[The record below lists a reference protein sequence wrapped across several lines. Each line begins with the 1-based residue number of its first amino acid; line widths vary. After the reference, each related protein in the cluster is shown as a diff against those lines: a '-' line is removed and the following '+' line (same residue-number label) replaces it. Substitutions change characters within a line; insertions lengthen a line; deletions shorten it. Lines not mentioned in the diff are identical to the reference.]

1 MNPIGRFFWGSFGL
15 LLTSGCGIALYP
27 GHSGFVTN
35 GYSKI
40 DLEFLTPEGLYVYE
54 TTYDNRPSGA
64 GVGAIVTKF
73 YPGARTLTSNAR
85 TNMDGTVYRH
95 KAQYEGAEVHMI
107 SLPQQGQIVLPPNST
122 VVIWAETDSSIDEVD
137 DQNMAEQKLF
147 KPPTNGLSAVGFGLK
162 NFKLNWLRAG
172 RLVGSGD
179 LAYDISVIEL
189 GKEKFIPGKSVH
201 VESNFFQNGVRTD
214 LSRTVVLEFAR
225 FFEEKFP
232 KGYKGP
238 VKFSLKGSDA
248 SMTIFLGLHTA
259 KTAGGSGKK
268 IIRNASPALMQEIQR
283 QFENRIEDRT
293 VEAGEA
299 L

>member
-1 MNPIGRFFWGSFGL
+1 MNPIRRFFWGSFGLVML

-27 GHSGFVTN
+27 GHPGFVTN

-54 TTYDNRPSGA
+54 TTYDNRQSGA

-73 YPGARTLTSNAR
+73 YPGAQTFTSNAR
-85 TNMDGTVYRH
+85 TNTDGTVYRH

-122 VVIWAETDSSIDEVD
+122 VVILAEFDSSMDEVD
-137 DQNMAEQKLF
+137 DQNTAEQNLF
-147 KPPTNGLSAVGFGLK
+147 KPPTGSLSAMGFGLK
-162 NFKLNWLRAG
+162 NLKLNWLRAG
-172 RLVGSGD
+172 QLLSSGD
-179 LAYDISVIEL
+179 LAYDISAVEL
-189 GKEKFIPGKSVH
+189 GNEKFTPGKPVH
-201 VESNFFQNGVRTD
+201 VESNFFQNGVRTN
-214 LSRTVVLEFAR
+214 LSKTVVLEFAR

-238 VKFSLKGSDA
+238 VKFYLKGSGIPV
-248 SMTIFLGLHTA
+248 TLFLGLHTV
-259 KTAGGSGKK
+259 KTVEASGKK
-268 IIRNASPALMQEIQR
+268 VIRDASAALLQEIQR
-283 QFENRIEDRT
+283 QFEGLTQEQRR
-293 VEAGEA
+293 A